1 MAKNKKPVTADLLGQ
16 VPNGNDV
23 LMQPVPSTPMQT
35 DLAQYDAGAMYRA
48 AMAAEPPAAVGSMY
62 GGVPSV
68 RDNLL
73 RTPAPMT
80 PEDRHP
86 GMPAGVANFDGAQ
99 IVRDAAAAHQAQRP
113 AQGLGQK
120 TPSTPIEGVYVPS
133 GIKPAGGVRTGD
145 PFLDVNT
152 DFGALAADKAV
163 KDANDAAFTQMNRG
177 RMSGIAASREAA
189 NSDRNSRLQQ
199 MGKTPDEIE
208 RIMYPERFS
217 DLRGEAMANV
227 EGRAKPARMS
237 QQAFDETNGRISATS
252 RTDALMRKARLNG
265 QNLPYAQAAGIARN
279 DLPTTGPDTVGQA
292 SLPGMNPMRLAQS
305 DPRAGQVAAMYGLG
319 GQRNANEAAAEQ
331 GRQGLVA
338 TKQAN
343 DYDIASRQQNTNDA
357 VAKDA
362 LGNPELRRQK
372 EARDW
377 LSTPAA
383 QSMSNSTDPQNR
395 AYYAAMRDLAAGT
408 PSAAAPTGAAPAQP
422 AQPGAAP
429 APGAQAS
436 GLPTTE
442 QFLANNPAAM
452 NTHLA
457 NFPDELSRQ
466 RELARIYAHGGRGS
480 DPAVAAYLDSQFNR
494 DNPDLAWGPDNW
506 HQSYSGGQS
515 FSQGLVDN
523 YLGGL
528 MGPAGSL
535 IDPRPISQRAAD
547 YSAEHYGIP
556 ADVALPHVRRRYGN

>member
-80 PEDRHP
+80 PQDRHP
-86 GMPAGVANFDGAQ
+86 GMPASVANFDGAQ

-113 AQGLGQK
+113 AQGLRQQA
-120 TPSTPIEGVYVPS
+120 PSTPIEGAYVPS
-133 GIKPAGGVRTGD
+133 GIKPAGGARTGD

-199 MGKTPDEIE
+199 MGMDPTQIE
-208 RIMYPERFS
+208 RTMYPERFS

-227 EGRAKPARMS
+227 DGRAKPARMS

-265 QNLPYAQAAGIARN
+265 QNLPYAQAYGMAQN
-279 DLPTTGPDTVGQA
+279 DLPQTGPDTVGQA
-292 SLPGMNPMRLAQS
+292 SLPGMNPARMAQFN
-305 DPRAGQVAAMYGLG
+305 PQAGAAAGMYMNGN
-319 GQRNANEAAAEQ
+319 QRNANDAAAEQ
-331 GRQGLVA
+331 GRQGLTRDQQANAHTAAGWQNDREKEKNATADKVA
-338 TKQAN
+338 TA
-343 DYDIASRQQNTNDA
+343 
-357 VAKDA
+357 A
-362 LGNPELRRQK
+362 LGNPNLQTQQF
-372 EARDW
+372 AATW
-377 LSTPAA
+377 LANPA
-383 QSMSNSTDPQNR
+383 N
-395 AYYAAMRDLAAGT
+395 AMHMGT
-408 PSAAAPTGAAPAQP
+408 PLWDAMMRNASGAGAAPASAAPGAAAP
-422 AQPGAAP
+422 AVPGAAP
-429 APGAQAS
+429 QPATVPQAAS
-436 GLPTTE
+436 AARDALLASNQQAMQAHLNTIQDPMERLRE
-442 QFLANNPAAM
+442 Q
-452 NTHLA
+452 
-457 NFPDELSRQ
+457 
-466 RELARIYAHGGRGS
+466 ARIYANNGQGNHPSVNQYLMGRFAQD
-480 DPAVAAYLDSQFNR
+480 DPN
-494 DNPDLAWGPDNW
+494 LAWGPDHW
-506 HQSYSGGQS
+506 AQSYGGDQS
-515 FSQGLVDN
+515 IVNWLFGDK
-523 YLGGL
+523 
-528 MGPAGSL
+528 PIAG
-535 IDPRPISQRAAD
+535 RAAD
-547 YSAEHYGIP
+547 FAAENYGIP
-556 ADVALPHVRRRYGN
+556 ADVALPHFQRHYGRM